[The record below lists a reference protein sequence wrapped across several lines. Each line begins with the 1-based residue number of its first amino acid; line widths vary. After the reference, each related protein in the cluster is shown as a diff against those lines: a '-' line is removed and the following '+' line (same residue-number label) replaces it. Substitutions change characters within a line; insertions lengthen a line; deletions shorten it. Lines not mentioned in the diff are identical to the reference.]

1 MSNKIQLTL
10 KNININYFNILY
22 ALIMPSFVLGQFY
35 FKLVFIII
43 IISGII
49 RFKLKIFNFSKNYVN
64 LFFIITLIYFSLNV
78 LFVSGLYYVISLRFI
93 FFILLLIFYFVTNFL
108 LLNNYIHWN
117 KIFSFNI
124 IIFLFIYFDTLIQI
138 IFLKDLFGYTHYEG
152 YGRFSGPFGDE
163 FILGAFMSYY
173 LIATILI
180 YFKSINKN
188 KFTTLLVFLFFIM
201 SIYIAI
207 KTGERIA
214 FLTIILQIFL
224 IPIIFQK
231 INKAKFIILSLISI
245 MIVGLFIVTDEK
257 VKKKYEHFYLLVL
270 DYNSEYIDKDKN
282 KTNIN
287 SIGFL
292 NTQTGAHFLTGIEI
306 WKNYPILGVGIKN
319 FRKESSKEKYSK
331 IISHQAKFRNATHPH
346 NYQIELLSE
355 TGIVGFALFNILFL
369 LIFFNIFKQ
378 KFTNK
383 KNDYFLDIFLIVII
397 SKYFPFKSDASLFS
411 SSMGLL
417 FWMFVIF
424 LLSSYNKLLISYNK
438 VD

>member
-188 KFTTLLVFLFFIM
+188 KFTTPLVFLFFIM

-245 MIVGLFIVTDEK
+245 MIVGLFIATDKK

-270 DYNSEYIDKDKN
+270 DYNSQYTDKAKN

-319 FRKESSKEKYSK
+319 FRKESSKEKYST
-331 IISHQAKFRNATHPH
+331 IISHQAKFRNTTHPH

-369 LIFFNIFKQ
+369 LIFINIFKQ